1 MHRRVYRLEPIAE
14 ADDPNWGR
22 APNRGAVIVRADSPA
37 DARVL
42 ASQAETDFLDVG
54 AKPSHGVSTD
64 FASAFRDDRLYSVR
78 EDDSGRFANAG
89 ERAVL
94 AGAITDG
101 RLKV

>member
-1 MHRRVYRLEPIAE
+1 MPTRVYRLEPIAE

-22 APNRGAVIVRADSPA
+22 APNRGAVIVRAESPA

-42 ASQAETDFLDVG
+42 ASQAETDFLDVD
-54 AKPSHGVSTD
+54 ARPAHGVSTD
-64 FASAFRDDRLYSVR
+64 FASAFRDQRLYAVR
-78 EDDSGRFANAG
+78 EDDSGRFAHEG

-94 AGAITDG
+94 AGAITDA